1 MRALKYEGTP
11 VEIALG
17 LKQDGNESARLKRW
31 KEAKELFTQA
41 LGVLRKSHQTSTS
54 AELNETSDAA
64 QGKAQEEKS
73 IEEACYVN
81 RALCNLELSMIL
93 LPLDS
98 MTSTIIL
105 TSLRKLSLHN
115 HRLRRHPSPQPNQH
129 QSILPIRT
137 RPPCSR
143 QAQRSPRR

>member
-41 LGVLRKSHQTSTS
+41 LGVLHKRHQADTAAEKIESSEDAQAKSQ
-54 AELNETSDAA
+54 
-64 QGKAQEEKS
+64 QEKS
-73 IEEACYVN
+73 IKEACYVN
-81 RALCNLELSMIL
+81 RALCNLELSMN
-93 LPLDS
+93 LPFEC

-105 TSLRKLSLHN
+105 TLPRKLSLHN
-115 HRLRRHPSPQPNQH
+115 P
-129 QSILPIRT
+129 
-137 RPPCSR
+137 
-143 QAQRSPRR
+143 

>member
-41 LGVLRKSHQTSTS
+41 LGVLHKSHQAPTA
-54 AELNETSDAA
+54 AETTGSSDDA
-64 QGKAQEEKS
+64 QAKSRQEKS

-93 LPLDS
+93 PFGS
-98 MTSTIIL
+98 MTSIIIL
-105 TSLRKLSLHN
+105 TLPRKLSLHN
-115 HRLRRHPSPQPNQH
+115 P
-129 QSILPIRT
+129 
-137 RPPCSR
+137 
-143 QAQRSPRR
+143 

>member
-41 LGVLRKSHQTSTS
+41 LGVLHKSHLTPTTTELDGL
-54 AELNETSDAA
+54 AEDAHVKT
-64 QGKAQEEKS
+64 QQEKS

-81 RALCNLELSMIL
+81 RALCNLELSMNFPFSL
-93 LPLDS
+93 
-98 MTSTIIL
+98 MRSTIIL
-105 TSLRKLSLHN
+105 TVLRKLSLYN
-115 HRLRRHPSPQPNQH
+115 R
-129 QSILPIRT
+129 
-137 RPPCSR
+137 
-143 QAQRSPRR
+143 